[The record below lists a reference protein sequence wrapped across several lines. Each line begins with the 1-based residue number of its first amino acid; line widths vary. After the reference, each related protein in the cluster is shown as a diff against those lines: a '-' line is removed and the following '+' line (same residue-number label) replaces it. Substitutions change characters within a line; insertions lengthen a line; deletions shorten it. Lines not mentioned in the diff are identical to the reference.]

1 MCYSGVKGW
10 YPIYPP
16 TESDVHDASSHDDPE
31 KTIGGVELRIG
42 FSEKEDRDR
51 VVHISRGVGWS
62 PPPGLEYI
70 DDRLDEDEMSKEGH
84 WEFCLKISKAWIP
97 PSEMN
102 SINTATKK
110 DDRNVKAYA
119 RYKLH
124 NKGMDSTMQVSY
136 ILHFSC
142 LFIFYL

>member
-42 FSEKEDRDR
+42 FSEKEDRDH

-62 PPPGLEYI
+62 PPPGVEYI
-70 DDRLDEDEMSKEGH
+70 DDSLGEDEMSKEGH
-84 WEFCLKISKAWIP
+84 WELCLKISKAWIP

-110 DDRNVKAYA
+110 EDRNVKAYA